1 MIKPTERQTD
11 SHILPQTT
19 ASFAV
24 MSKHDHIPG
33 ENSRSRQGWFYAAAV
48 VGLAILTFAVL
59 SAGSANAETRADA
72 TGSQAAEANG
82 HLSAADIAA
91 VKEVDAYLN
100 SVKRLQGDFLQIG
113 ADGSMSQGKFYIR
126 RPGRARF
133 EYEPPANQLVVADG
147 FWVAVKEGDAPA
159 QRIPLSSLPF
169 APILDENVDLLKQTK
184 VLGVEK
190 APGVLRIKVTGKDDD
205 LPGTVTLVFDQPKLQ
220 LRQWVV
226 TDAQGLQTTVAL
238 RNVRSGVEAD
248 NSLFVLRDE
257 QRPSI
262 GGSKN

>member
-1 MIKPTERQTD
+1 MD
-11 SHILPQTT
+11 SQILPQTI
-19 ASFAV
+19 ASFDP
-24 MSKHDHIPG
+24 MSKQHHIPG
-33 ENSRSRQGWFYAAAV
+33 ENNRARQGWFYAAAV
-48 VGLAILTFAVL
+48 IGLGILTFAVL
-59 SAGSANAETRADA
+59 SAGTASANAETRADA
-72 TGSQAAEANG
+72 PREETAATTGK
-82 HLSAADIAA
+82 LSPADIAA

-100 SVKRLQGDFLQIG
+100 GMKRLQGDFLQIG
-113 ADGSMSQGKFYIR
+113 ADGSMAQGKFFIR

-133 EYEPPANQLVVADG
+133 EYDPPANQLVVADG

-169 APILDENVDLLKQTK
+169 APILDEKVDLLAQTN
-184 VLGVEK
+184 VLDVEK
-190 APGVLRIKVTGKDDD
+190 APGVLRIKLTGKDDG
-205 LPGTVTLVFDQPKLQ
+205 LPGTVTLVFDQPNLQ

-238 RNVRSGVEAD
+238 RNVRAGVEAD
-248 NSLFVLRDE
+248 NALFVLRDD

>member
-1 MIKPTERQTD
+1 MGMT
-11 SHILPQTT
+11 
-19 ASFAV
+19 
-24 MSKHDHIPG
+24 KHHHIPG
-33 ENSRSRQGWFYAAAV
+33 GSSRSRQGWFYAAAV
-48 VGLAILTFAVL
+48 VGLAILTFVVL
-59 SAGSANAETRADA
+59 SAGASSANAETRADVPGTA
-72 TGSQAAEANG
+72 TTTTKD
-82 HLSAADIAA
+82 HLSSADITA
-91 VKEVDAYLN
+91 VKEADAYLN
-100 SVKRLQGDFLQIG
+100 GVKRLQGDFLQIG
-113 ADGSMSQGKFYIR
+113 ADGSMAQGKFYIR

-133 EYEPPANQLVVADG
+133 EYDPPEDQLVVADG

-169 APILDENVDLLKQTK
+169 APILDEKVDLLHQTK
-184 VLGVEK
+184 VLDVEK
-190 APGVLRIKVTGKDDD
+190 APGVLRIKLTGKDDN
-205 LPGTVTLVFDQPKLQ
+205 LPGTVTLVFDQPNFQ

>member
-1 MIKPTERQTD
+1 MDMT
-11 SHILPQTT
+11 
-19 ASFAV
+19 
-24 MSKHDHIPG
+24 KHDHIPG
-33 ENSRSRQGWFYAAAV
+33 GSSRSRQGWFYAAAV
-48 VGLAILTFAVL
+48 VGLAILTFVVL
-59 SAGSANAETRADA
+59 SAGAGSANAETRANA
-72 TGSQAAEANG
+72 TNATATDTQGN
-82 HLSAADIAA
+82 LSPADIAA
-91 VKEVDAYLN
+91 VKEADAYLN
-100 SVKRLQGDFLQIG
+100 GVKRLQGDFLQIG
-113 ADGSMSQGKFYIR
+113 ADGSMAQGKFYIR

-133 EYEPPANQLVVADG
+133 EYDPPANQLVVADG

-169 APILDENVDLLKQTK
+169 APILDEKVDLLNQTK
-184 VLGVEK
+184 VLDVEK
-190 APGVLRIKVTGKDDD
+190 APGVLRIKLTGKDDN
-205 LPGTVTLVFDQPKLQ
+205 LPGTVTLVFDQPNFQ

-262 GGSKN
+262 GGTKN